1 MKTILIFGAYGFLG
15 TNIIKR
21 IDRDLSDRYR
31 VITFDKFMSHPA
43 GVTFKSVVRSYAG
56 DFADERL
63 ISAIFAENKIDS
75 VFHCISTTVPASAF
89 NARYDIESNLV
100 PTVGL
105 LDIMIQ
111 NGVKDMVYLSSGGA
125 IYGSDADRKHKECD
139 DVFPISS
146 YGVVKLAIE
155 KYLMQY
161 AELYGLRPLVLRLS
175 NPYGPWHYS
184 MKQGICNIALDK
196 ALSGEQ
202 MQIWGDGSASKDY
215 VFVEDFTDILFKL
228 IEKGVHTEVINLGSG
243 ELRSVNE
250 ILAAVKALVP
260 DFAWTNTSAS
270 KLDVSRFALDTQKL
284 LSIIGDFEFTPM
296 DKGLQ
301 LTYSWTKNK
310 C

>member
-1 MKTILIFGAYGFLG
+1 MKTILILGAYGFLG

-56 DFADERL
+56 DFSDERL
-63 ISAIFAENKIDS
+63 VSAIFAENKIDS

-105 LDIMIQ
+105 LDTMIQ

-125 IYGSDADRKHKECD
+125 IYGSDADRKHRECD

-202 MQIWGDGSASKDY
+202 MQVWGDGSASKDY
-215 VFVEDFTDILFKL
+215 IFVEDFTEIVFKL
-228 IEKGVHTEVINLGSG
+228 IDKEIHSEVINLGSG

-260 DFAWTNTSAS
+260 GFSWTNTSAS